1 MVSFWSSSIGVK
13 VMISYESY
21 KSLHIFFIL
30 CFFSSM
36 GFVSCNSKLIQKKLG
51 KWMVGL
57 SSILILV
64 AGMGLLARLGNKHDQ
79 VFPLWVKLK
88 IGNWVALNILFICLF
103 RLKTIEYKAVLTSI
117 ILLLAWIGIWLAVNK
132 PV

>member
-1 MVSFWSSSIGVK
+1 VK
-13 VMISYESY
+13 MISYETY

-36 GFVSCNSKLIQKKLG
+36 GFVSYSSQLLQKKLG

-57 SSILILV
+57 ASFLIMV
-64 AGMGLLARLGNKHDQ
+64 AGMGLIARLGFKHDQ
-79 VFPLWVKLK
+79 AFPLWIKLK
-88 IGNWVALNILFICLF
+88 IGNWIAINVLFVCLF
-103 RLKTIEYKAVLTSI
+103 KLKTIELKAIITSI
-117 ILLLAWIGIWLAVNK
+117 ILILAWIGIWLAINK